1 MVLLRVEVVVEEEPV
16 VPTSSV
22 HQEAEVGEVQGEL
35 MSLDLQVVVGV
46 ELEAQ
51 QMA

>member
-1 MVLLRVEVVVEEEPV
+1 MEVEEEEEERV

-22 HQEAEVGEVQGEL
+22 HQEAEVGEVQGVL
-35 MSLDLQVVVGV
+35 MSLDPQVVVEEQQEV
-46 ELEAQ
+46 Q

>member
-1 MVLLRVEVVVEEEPV
+1 MVLPKVELVGEEVLE